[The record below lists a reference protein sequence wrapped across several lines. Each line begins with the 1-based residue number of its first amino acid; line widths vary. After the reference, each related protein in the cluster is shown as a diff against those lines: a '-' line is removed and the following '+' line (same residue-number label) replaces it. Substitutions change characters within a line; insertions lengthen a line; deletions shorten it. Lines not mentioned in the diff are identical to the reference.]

1 MRYDADAGLPV
12 PTWYDTAEQRMR
24 ELAGLDLGEPDLEF
38 DRFASQISGAFAAEL
53 GEPGQNLYA
62 MVNLFTEHE
71 QTFVGLHIPPGA
83 RPVDRTMRPDHGF
96 CPEMLDRTKAL
107 ILADVCANPHFA
119 SNPVVDK
126 LGVRTYAGAP
136 LISRPTG
143 TVLGT
148 VCVIGTEPLPRDTGQ
163 TSLVLIKR
171 HRDALMDVLAQR
183 TGTGGRGGSGDKAA
197 DVRAAGDRPRR

>member
-1 MRYDADAGLPV
+1 MKYDPDAGLHV
-12 PTWYDTAEQRMR
+12 PTWHDTAEQRTKL
-24 ELAGLDLGEPDLEF
+24 LAEHGLGEPDAEF
-38 DRFASQISGAFAAEL
+38 DRFAAHISDTFAAEL
-53 GEPGQNLYA
+53 GEHGQNLYA

-71 QTFVGLHIPPGA
+71 QTFVGLHNPPGKRA
-83 RPVDRTMRPDHGF
+83 VDRTMRPDHGF

-136 LISRPTG
+136 LIHEPTE

-148 VCVIGTEPLPRDTGQ
+148 VCVIGTDPLPRDTGR
-163 TSLVLIKR
+163 TSLTLIKR

-183 TGTGGRGGSGDKAA
+183 ADAGGRHGSGDTS
-197 DVRAAGDRPRR
+197 G